1 MQTELSPGYRLTEFF
16 KRAEPAWKRNERVR
30 QLCHEGF
37 AFVHGLDD
45 VQVGETQV
53 CNLAVRKRS
62 REDPDDFSP
71 FGQHGVCEYSHQAYA
86 RSAVDETNAAIGKL
100 ASKRNG
106 RCTVDIVGPGTRAAK
121 HTNPAQ
127 RHGRTIIRP
136 FFSGGRI
143 LKPSRSELRLRN
155 MTRAEVERAF
165 TAHKDA
171 VYRFAWRMAPGAAD
185 DIAQEV
191 FLRLLRGQA
200 QFDEAR
206 GSLRGF
212 LLGIA
217 RNLALQHLKA
227 NARWELIDEEQFV
240 ATPFPVDGFDI
251 GELVGRAVR
260 ALPPLQRDVF
270 ILAEYEELSLEEI
283 ARTVDTNVG
292 AVKSRLHRARENLR
306 RMLAPLRSDSARVAA
321 GLKE

>member
-1 MQTELSPGYRLTEFF
+1 
-16 KRAEPAWKRNERVR
+16 
-30 QLCHEGF
+30 
-37 AFVHGLDD
+37 
-45 VQVGETQV
+45 
-53 CNLAVRKRS
+53 
-62 REDPDDFSP
+62 
-71 FGQHGVCEYSHQAYA
+71 
-86 RSAVDETNAAIGKL
+86 
-100 ASKRNG
+100 
-106 RCTVDIVGPGTRAAK
+106 
-121 HTNPAQ
+121 
-127 RHGRTIIRP
+127 
-136 FFSGGRI
+136 
-143 LKPSRSELRLRN
+143 

-171 VYRFAWRMAPGAAD
+171 VYRFAWRTAPAAAD

-191 FLRLLRGQA
+191 FLRLLRGQVH
-200 QFDEAR
+200 FDESR
-206 GSLRGF
+206 GSLRSF
-212 LLGIA
+212 LLGVA
-217 RNLALQHLKA
+217 RNLALQHLRS
-227 NARWELIDEEQFV
+227 NSRWELIDEEEFV
-240 ATPFPVDGFDI
+240 ASPSSEIRLPADVTAGSFEI